1 MKKVLFL
8 CQMSELMVV
17 IANVIYE
24 YLESNRRITVPMLGT
39 FLTKGSRDTLLFS
52 EFMKSDDGV
61 LRSLLIEGQGLSEL
75 EATDAIEAFVCDI
88 RSALESDKSY
98 EVPPMGRFKSVDGA
112 ILFENSIIEIEEEE
126 DDTLSIEEQN
136 KMVEDI
142 FDSLSSYQESTPY
155 QEPIYQEPTPTSVNS
170 KVEPKAKFDIWVI
183 VALVAG
189 FFALFALLYGII
201 VEWQIGDLSFGST
214 IDNLLFKILG

>member
-1 MKKVLFL
+1 
-8 CQMSELMVV
+8 MVV

-61 LRSLLIEGQGLSEL
+61 LQSLLVEEQGLSD
-75 EATDAIEAFVCDI
+75 ADAIGAIEAFVSDI
-88 RSALESDKSY
+88 RSALESGRSY
-98 EVPPMGRFKSVDGA
+98 EVAAMGRFLSVDGRL
-112 ILFENSIIEIEEEE
+112 LFDSSTKEEAEE
-126 DDTLSIEEQN
+126 SLSIEEQN

-142 FDSLSSYQESTPY
+142 FDSLSSYREPSYQEPSY
-155 QEPIYQEPTPTSVNS
+155 QEPISTIANS
-170 KVEPKAKFDIWVI
+170 KVKPKTKFDMWVV

-201 VEWQIGDLSFGST
+201 VEWQIGDISFGST
-214 IDNLLFKILG
+214 IDNLLFRILG

>member
-1 MKKVLFL
+1 
-8 CQMSELMVV
+8 MVV

-61 LRSLLIEGQGLSEL
+61 LQSLLVEEQGLSD
-75 EATDAIEAFVCDI
+75 ADAIGAIEAFVSDI
-88 RSALESDKSY
+88 RSALESGRSY
-98 EVPPMGRFKSVDGA
+98 EVLAMGRFLSVDGRL
-112 ILFENSIIEIEEEE
+112 LFESSVKEEAEE
-126 DDTLSIEEQN
+126 SLSIEEQN

-142 FDSLSSYQESTPY
+142 FDSLSSYREPSY
-155 QEPIYQEPTPTSVNS
+155 QEPISTTVNS
-170 KVEPKAKFDIWVI
+170 KVKPKTKFDMWVV

-201 VEWQIGDLSFGST
+201 VEWQIGDISFGST
-214 IDNLLFKILG
+214 IDNLLFRILG